1 MATYSNN
8 LITREVVGEIPA
20 YRLVKSAEGKI
31 TLAGAKD
38 DIYGAVIHRGSET
51 NKDLYPSI
59 LQVHAGQYVVPLE
72 TADKGFKE
80 GDTVFAAKDGKVSKK
95 GTQAVGIVD
104 LPEHDRRGVKTVR
117 VHLFHPA
124 AKDSGSGSGSGSTES
139 AAG

>member
-72 TADKGFKE
+72 TEDKGFKE
-80 GDTVFAAKDGKVSKK
+80 GDVVFAAKDGKVSKK

-124 AKDSGSGSGSGSTES
+124 SKGSGSGSGSGSTES